1 MIMASLYNETGHIF
15 YMCDFE
21 KFHRR
26 LSKKK
31 AEKASKIKEKSL
43 ILIIGGSKS
52 ETSSIWCSSGDS
64 NPGHPP

>member
-1 MIMASLYNETGHIF
+1 MASLYNETGHIF

-52 ETSSIWCSSGDS
+52 ETSSIWLRTTILIE
-64 NPGHPP
+64 